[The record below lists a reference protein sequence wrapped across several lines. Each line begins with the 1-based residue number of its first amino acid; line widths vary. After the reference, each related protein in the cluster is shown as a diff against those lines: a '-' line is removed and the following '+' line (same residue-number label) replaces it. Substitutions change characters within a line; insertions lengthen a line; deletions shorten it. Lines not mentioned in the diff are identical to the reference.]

1 LAKRPRPREDFPVN
15 RGKNPITQINM
26 KSADSLFINAQ
37 ILTQDQE
44 KPKASQMAISGK
56 HILAIG
62 DDLSAFK
69 GETTKTIDLEGSVV
83 APGFIDAHI
92 HFLWGGEG
100 LLTIP
105 GHKARSKQEFIN
117 IISKYAQ
124 KQAPGSWLKGGGWN
138 EHLFTDKGLPHKSW
152 LDEAAPGHPM
162 VLHRH
167 DGHSAIASSTAL
179 ELAGITANMPDPV
192 GGLIDKDEN
201 GEPTG
206 ILRESAIL
214 LVDSLIP
221 EETEEVLEK
230 NFKAAQEYLLERGV
244 TCVGDMIYDM
254 KHFSFLQKM
263 ARQGKL
269 KIRITAYVP
278 LLKWEEI
285 KQHINK
291 GIYEDEWFQFK
302 GLKGFCDGS
311 LGSHTALMLEPYDD
325 NPDSVG
331 IYDTDWEDINRVK
344 EIILESDRNNLQSV
358 IHAIGDRANREVLD
372 MFESVIKQNGAR
384 DRRFR
389 IEHAQHI
396 HPEDQKRFAE
406 LYVIPSVQPA
416 HCLDDSLYADKLL
429 GERCGYVYPFN
440 SLNLNRAKLAF
451 GSDWPVSPA
460 NPVATIHAAIHRA
473 GWRKEEAVSMETA
486 LEAHTTGAAY
496 AGFRENDLGMLKE
509 DYLADFVVL
518 DPKFL
523 ELDFMERITE
533 NIVSSVY
540 VNGNR
545 ER

>member
-1 LAKRPRPREDFPVN
+1 
-15 RGKNPITQINM
+15 M
-26 KSADSLFINAQ
+26 KSADNLFINGQ
-37 ILTQDQE
+37 ILTQDQVN
-44 KPKASQMAISGK
+44 PKASQMAISGK
-56 HILAIG
+56 RILAVG
-62 DDLSAFK
+62 DDLSALK
-69 GETTKTIDLEGSVV
+69 GESTRVINLNGLVV
-83 APGFIDAHI
+83 VPGFIDAHL

-105 GHKARSKQEFIN
+105 AHKARSKQNFID
-117 IISKYAQ
+117 IVSDYAK

-138 EHLFTDKGLPHKSW
+138 EHLFTDKGLPHRSW

-179 ELAGITANMPDPV
+179 ELAGITANTPDPS
-192 GGLIDKDEN
+192 GGLIDRGEN

-214 LVDSLIP
+214 LVESLIP
-221 EETEEVLEK
+221 DETEEVLEK
-230 NFKAAQEYLLERGV
+230 NFRAAQDYLLERGV

-269 KIRITAYVP
+269 KVRITAYAP

-285 KQHINK
+285 KELINK
-291 GIYEDEWFQFK
+291 GIYEDEWLQFK

-331 IYDTDWEDINRVK
+331 IYDTDWEDINLVK
-344 EIILESDRNNLQSV
+344 EIILESDRSNLQTV

-372 MFESVIKQNGAR
+372 LFESVISQNGDR

-396 HPEDQKRFAE
+396 HPEDQTRFAE
-406 LYVIPSVQPA
+406 LSVIPSVQPA

-429 GERCGYVYPFN
+429 GERTRYAYPFK
-440 SLNLNRAKLAF
+440 SLQQNRAKLAF
-451 GSDWPVSPA
+451 GSDWSVSPA
-460 NPVATIHAAIHRA
+460 DPVATIHAAIHRA
-473 GWRKEEAVSMETA
+473 GWRKKEAVSMETA
-486 LEAHTTGAAY
+486 LEAHTVNAAY

-509 DYLADFVVL
+509 DYLADFVIL
-518 DPKFL
+518 DPEFL
-523 ELDFMERITE
+523 KLESNVEPPGKLIHAVF
-533 NIVSSVY
+533 
-540 VNGNR
+540 VNGQKM
-545 ER
+545 EK